1 MTTLPLDSLERRA
14 AARRPKGTSVA
25 RSVDSLEHKIA
36 RLFAQC
42 CREWDLIEPGDRI
55 LVGVSGGKDSYALLY
70 FLRRLQRVAPFEFS
84 FVAFHL
90 DQGHPGFPTGELRA
104 YLESEGYETVI
115 HHRNTYDIVL
125 EKLEPGATTCSLCSR
140 LRRGILYDQAVALGC
155 NKLALGHHQ
164 DDIIETFLL
173 NVFFVGQNKGMP
185 VRLRSDDG
193 RNTVIRPLGYV
204 PEEWIAELAR
214 VKEWPV
220 IPCVLCS
227 SQEGLKRERMK
238 QLLADLQREYPGVKN
253 SLLAALGS
261 VKPSTLLDKR
271 LHDPRGPRGPRYD
284 EAQAADDVSAG
295 ESPADGGQSEP

>member
-1 MTTLPLDSLERRA
+1 MSTLSLDSLERRA
-14 AARRPKGTSVA
+14 ASRRQKGTSVA

-42 CREWDLIEPGDRI
+42 SREWDLIEPGDRI
-55 LVGVSGGKDSYALLY
+55 LVGVSGGKDSYALLH
-70 FLRRLQRVAPFEFS
+70 FLRRLQRVAPFDFS

-90 DQGHPGFPTGELRA
+90 DQGHPGFPTEALRSF
-104 YLESEGYETVI
+104 LESEGYETVI

-125 EKLEPGATTCSLCSR
+125 EKIEPGATTCSLCSR

-173 NVFFVGQNKGMP
+173 NVLFVGQNKGMP

-204 PEEWIAELAR
+204 PEEWIAEFAR
-214 VKEWPV
+214 IKEWPI

-238 QLLADLQREYPGVKN
+238 QLLSDLQREYPGVKN
-253 SLLAALGS
+253 SLLAALGN
-261 VKPSTLLDKR
+261 VRPSTLLDQR
-271 LHDPRGPRGPRYD
+271 LYDPRRPP
-284 EAQAADDVSAG
+284 EQEPDDS
-295 ESPADGGQSEP
+295 GGQGP